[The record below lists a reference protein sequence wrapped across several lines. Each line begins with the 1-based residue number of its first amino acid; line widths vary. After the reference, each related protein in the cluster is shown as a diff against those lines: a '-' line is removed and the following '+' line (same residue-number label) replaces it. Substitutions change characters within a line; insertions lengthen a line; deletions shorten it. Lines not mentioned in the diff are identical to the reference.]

1 MKVKECS
8 LMNHSEIE
16 MGKSVTDAAKVMKK
30 ERSRYVYVTQK
41 KMPMGI
47 ISSIDI
53 VDEIV
58 AEGKS
63 PDKAK
68 VQDIMRAPIHACN
81 YDDPIVDVYMKM
93 AKFNLIALPV
103 LKDNKIAGVLTSHE
117 IMKNFAKIGVK
128 KASKPASKSPSKSSK
143 KSK

>member
-1 MKVKECS
+1 MKVNECN
-8 LMNHSEIE
+8 LMKHSEVE
-16 MGKSVTDAAKVMKK
+16 MGKSVTDAAKIMKK
-30 ERSRYVYVTQK
+30 DKSRYVYVTQK

-81 YDDPIVDVYMKM
+81 HDDSIVDVYMKM

-103 LKDNKIAGVLTSHE
+103 LKDNKISGVLTSHE

-128 KASKPASKSPSKSSK
+128 KVSKSPLKTSK